1 MITLNIFYPH
11 WSSFHMTAFFI
22 SYFALDLRFWIMGMG
37 IDGEMVQVQ
46 ELQEELPSL
55 FLFFTS

>member
-1 MITLNIFYPH
+1 MIILNISYPH
-11 WSSFHMTAFFI
+11 WSSSHRTAFFI
-22 SYFALDLRFWIMGMG
+22 SYFALDLRFWIMGMD

-55 FLFFTS
+55 FFFFTS